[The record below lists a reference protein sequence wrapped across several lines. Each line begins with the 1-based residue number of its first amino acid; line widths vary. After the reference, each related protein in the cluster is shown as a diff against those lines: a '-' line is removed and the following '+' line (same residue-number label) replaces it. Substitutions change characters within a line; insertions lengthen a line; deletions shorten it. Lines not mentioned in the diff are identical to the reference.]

1 MYARDALGAFPI
13 RNGAEPLNGGEE
25 VGGTYSREVIPG
37 TPRELEAIRELDEGS
52 RRVAPDPRAP
62 TRAPG
67 PRAPAPDPEGF
78 VPELPYRGAFGPSPL
93 VLVGGALLAFLL
105 LRR

>member
-1 MYARDALGAFPI
+1 MYARDGLGAFPV

-37 TPRELEAIRELDEGS
+37 TPRELQAIRELDERS
-52 RRVAPDPRAP
+52 RRVAPEPRPPSSAP
-62 TRAPG
+62 EPV
-67 PRAPAPDPEGF
+67 PEGF
-78 VPELPYRGAFGPSPL
+78 VPMTPFQVTFGVISPAMLAGAA
-93 VLVGGALLAFLL
+93 VVAFLL